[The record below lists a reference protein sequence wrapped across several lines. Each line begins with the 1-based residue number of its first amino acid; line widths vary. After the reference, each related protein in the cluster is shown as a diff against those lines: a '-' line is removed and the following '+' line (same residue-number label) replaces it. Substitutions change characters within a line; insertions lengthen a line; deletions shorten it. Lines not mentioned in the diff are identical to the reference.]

1 MVWDKKGLAVLESMK
16 QEINNEQ
23 KDTTAW
29 FKLSAA
35 ERLARQSMLEA
46 IEAIEQEEAANQE
59 SL

>member
-35 ERLARQSMLEA
+35 ERLARQSML
-46 IEAIEQEEAANQE
+46 
-59 SL
+59 

>member
-46 IEAIEQEEAANQE
+46 IAAIEQEEATNQE

>member
-35 ERLARQSMLEA
+35 ERLARQSMLKA
-46 IEAIEQEEAANQE
+46 IEEIEQEEAANQE
-59 SL
+59 SA